1 MYNTHESKYLVK
13 NYRDI
18 NNNNVEY
25 LSQRLADYDWGE
37 LKSCNDVHSA
47 YNSFLSGF
55 LSLYNECC
63 PTVSKKIKVRNCHK
77 PWITPGILT
86 SVKKKN
92 NLYKKWLKKRTD
104 ISLSKYKRYKNKL
117 TDVMRRAEKL
127 YYENRF
133 VELKNDA
140 KNTWKLIKS
149 VINGNKTTSESIS
162 ELSING
168 CTITDKTTMANKFNV
183 YFTNIGSD
191 LSKSIP
197 KVSGSFSDYLNHLK
211 PTDSF
216 FITPTNPAEIIDIV
230 QNLKSKKSSGYD
242 DVHPSVVKAVIPL
255 IAQPL
260 AELFNESL
268 STGIFPDNLKSHQF
282 SVKFAVV
289 GSTIYV

>member
-1 MYNTHESKYLVK
+1 
-13 NYRDI
+13 
-18 NNNNVEY
+18 
-25 LSQRLADYDWGE
+25 
-37 LKSCNDVHSA
+37 
-47 YNSFLSGF
+47 
-55 LSLYNECC
+55 
-63 PTVSKKIKVRNCHK
+63 
-77 PWITPGILT
+77 
-86 SVKKKN
+86 
-92 NLYKKWLKKRTD
+92 
-104 ISLSKYKRYKNKL
+104 
-117 TDVMRRAEKL
+117 MRRAEKL

-149 VINGNKTTSESIS
+149 VINGNKPTSESIS

-168 CTITDKTTMANKFNV
+168 CTITDKTTMANKFNE

-260 AELFNESL
+260 AELYNESL
-268 STGIFPDNLKSHQF
+268 STGIFPDNLTIAKVIPTFKNDDKKNMNNYRPISVPPVF
-282 SVKFAVV
+282 SKILEKIMYNRLLNYLE
-289 GSTIYV
+289 TNNLLTDK